1 MRHIINLALATMSVP
16 SQVIAGDVHVGRMYR
31 LNLYE
36 TASRFY
42 LVGGDILE
50 HQFKILKIDRT
61 TDMEELSVAQDDT
74 IYSKQETNHLLNA
87 VDHGN
92 KASGGLKLRCNA
104 WGLLGFIRF
113 TGAHYMLLVTKRSQV
128 AVIGGHYIYQIDG
141 TDLISLAAPS
151 SARFSLDH
159 EEESRFVGILHNLD
173 LSRSFYFS
181 YTYDVT
187 HTLQHNILFERETL
201 YRHHGPKRQYNSMF
215 VWNSY
220 LLEPYLSIFQNPF
233 DWCLPIVHGFI
244 DQASTFLPCLL

>member
-1 MRHIINLALATMSVP
+1 MSG
-16 SQVIAGDVHVGRMYR
+16 SARDGRIYR

-50 HQFKILKIDRT
+50 RRFRILKIDRT
-61 TDMEELSVAQDDT
+61 TDVEELSIAQDET
-74 IYSKQETNHLLNA
+74 VYSKQETNHLLNA

-151 SARFSLDH
+151 PSRLSLDQD
-159 EEESRFVGILHNLD
+159 EESRFVSILHNLD

-181 YTYDVT
+181 YTYDIT
-187 HTLQHNILFERETL
+187 HSLQHNIIFDRGTLRE
-201 YRHHGPKRQYNSMF
+201 HQWPQRQYNSMF
-215 VWNSY
+215 VWNSH
-220 LLEPYLSIFQNPF
+220 LIEPYLSVFQNPF
-233 DWCLPIVHGFI
+233 DWCLPIIHGFI
-244 DQASTFLPCLL
+244 DQASTFCFA